1 MFSTISSGV
10 RQNANKIARGYYRTD
25 DSTTQGICHCLSLKE
40 DVKNAIIFDP
50 CCGEGIVS
58 ADLQKYLGEDAC
70 TTYGVEIDGARF
82 KASHQKMGNVLHGD
96 ALYLVASSQWASLLF
111 FNPPYGW
118 TKQHDKNIRLEQLFW
133 ETQSYRLVPGGVL
146 VAVLPDYLFY
156 RDAPRMAEFFS
167 NYLEKDQ
174 SVVYR
179 ADTDQFKQ
187 IVVIG
192 YRRKR
197 SPGEALDPDIDLR
210 NLLLNPDADLPSLP
224 KEPMFTPYLI
234 PDGKEPDT
242 FRINQL
248 TQEFVEV
255 VLSQDT
261 KFNQELQ
268 NFLKTQ
274 QATTQKMRSVS
285 QLRDGHI
292 PAMLASGGLDGYLE
306 DAQGRF
312 LVRGTVE
319 TILDVQKQQDK
330 DDDQQHGEDEE
341 ETYSSSNTSHKT
353 VTFTTRRHI
362 TKILAWDTSNFNL
375 IRIS

>member
-1 MFSTISSGV
+1 MFSTISSGD

-40 DVKNAIIFDP
+40 GVKNAVIFDP

-58 ADLQKYLGEDAC
+58 SDLQNYLGEDAC

-82 KASHQKMGNVLHGD
+82 KASHQKMQQVLHGD
-96 ALYLVASSQWASLLF
+96 ALYLVSSSNWCSLLF

-133 ETQSYRLVPGGVL
+133 ETQSSRLVPGGVL

-197 SPGEALDPDIDLR
+197 ESGQALDPDIALR
-210 NLLLNPDADLPSLP
+210 NLLLNPDAELQHLP
-224 KEPMFTPYLI
+224 KEPMFTPYII
-234 PDGKEPDT
+234 PDGRHPDT
-242 FRINQL
+242 FRINHL

-255 VLSQDT
+255 VLSQDA
-261 KFNQELQ
+261 KFNLELQ

-274 QATTQKMRSVS
+274 QATMQKMRSVA

-292 PAMLASGGLDGYLE
+292 PALLASGGLDGYLE

-319 TILDVQKQQDK
+319 TVLDEQKDTGNT
-330 DDDQQHGEDEE
+330 DDTEDTGEQNP
-341 ETYSSSNTSHKT
+341 SSKPSNKT
-353 VTFTTRRHI
+353 VTITTRRHI
-362 TKILAWDTSNFNL
+362 TKILAWDTANFNL
-375 IRIS
+375 IRIA